1 MFNAPIFT
9 YKTILDKAGIFLKF
23 SSKEKEKDESDD
35 SIMVDEILQEGETV
49 EINPGSKDMYLELS
63 LEELYTELD
72 KAVASEDYE
81 KAAKLRDEISKRK

>member
-1 MFNAPIFT
+1 MP
-9 YKTILDKAGIFLKF
+9 
-23 SSKEKEKDESDD
+23 SKEKDKEDADD

-49 EINPGSKDMYLELS
+49 EINPSASDGYKELS
-63 LEELYTELD
+63 TEELYAELD